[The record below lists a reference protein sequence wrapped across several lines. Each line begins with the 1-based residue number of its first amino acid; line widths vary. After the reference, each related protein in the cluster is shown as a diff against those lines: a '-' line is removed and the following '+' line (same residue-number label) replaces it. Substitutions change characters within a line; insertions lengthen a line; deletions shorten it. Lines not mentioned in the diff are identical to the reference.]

1 MNRRLVVMDKI
12 VDLNIPKPVKKRK
25 KRLTLKEYIY
35 HPNAD
40 VDNVL
45 RKKQKISASEWNIVH
60 YFYKNLDNIN
70 YLEHREKF
78 ERLDFNTSECMANL
92 IKEVLSEYKKLHLN
106 ESQKQDF
113 KEQKNAYEQEKDAV
127 VKEEEEKLTE
137 GYLNIDKNIKSK
149 GTFLEYEQGW
159 RDNHGVTIK
168 IVNEFQCQLCGSALH
183 HVFVAQ
189 HAKNYKKLIVGRK
202 CVRRIIP
209 EVEWK
214 KILEN
219 ETKTKKKCNRI
230 KKYIEINK
238 FDLQEK
244 LKRAR
249 ITEESLMK
257 QYFIIEN
264 TNPDLKGYDAKIKK
278 AIDTLCILR
287 HKRANILSRLIKSSE
302 TKKLR
307 RSLKKWVVFV
317 QSFKEQINII
327 NNLSK
332 LIQSCETNKLKR
344 SLKKWFRFVLS
355 FKEQITLKNISA
367 SVMKNHTNTVFFLLQ
382 QQAIKDRTNAVIC
395 LLQQQEPRKE
405 CYLEL
410 SNISLSVH
418 KGYATYIKIY
428 SDNNDILRTIS
439 RIEEELRCT
448 RLTVPSYPL
457 TLKHTDRTVFC
468 TSNGVLMKPCFNQV
482 YENCTVSILL
492 KTYDF
497 DNSTGV
503 SRVCVSVRTSHI
515 L

>member
-1 MNRRLVVMDKI
+1 M
-12 VDLNIPKPVKKRK
+12 
-25 KRLTLKEYIY
+25 
-35 HPNAD
+35 
-40 VDNVL
+40 
-45 RKKQKISASEWNIVH
+45 
-60 YFYKNLDNIN
+60 
-70 YLEHREKF
+70 
-78 ERLDFNTSECMANL
+78 
-92 IKEVLSEYKKLHLN
+92 
-106 ESQKQDF
+106 
-113 KEQKNAYEQEKDAV
+113 
-127 VKEEEEKLTE
+127 
-137 GYLNIDKNIKSK
+137 
-149 GTFLEYEQGW
+149 
-159 RDNHGVTIK
+159 
-168 IVNEFQCQLCGSALH
+168 NEFQCQLCGSALH

-219 ETKTKKKCNRI
+219 ETKTKNKCNRI

-287 HKRANILSRLIKSSE
+287 HKRANIHSRLIKSSE

-307 RSLKKWVVFV
+307 RSLKKWIVFV

-332 LIQSCETNKLKR
+332 LIQSCKTNKLKR

-367 SVMKNHTNTVFFLLQ
+367 S
-382 QQAIKDRTNAVIC
+382 AIEDRTNAVLF
-395 LLQQQEPRKE
+395 LLQQKEPRKE

-468 TSNGVLMKPCFNQV
+468 TSNGLLMKPCFNQV

-503 SRVCVSVRTSHI
+503 SRVCVSVRTSHV

>member
-1 MNRRLVVMDKI
+1 MDKI
-12 VDLNIPKPVKKRK
+12 AHLNIPKPVKKRK
-25 KRLTLKEYIY
+25 KRLTLREYIY
-35 HPNAD
+35 NPNAN

-45 RKKQKISASEWNIVH
+45 RKKQKISASEWHIVH

-70 YLEHREKF
+70 YLEHHFEF

-92 IKEVLSEYKKLHLN
+92 IKEVLSEHKKLHLN

-127 VKEEEEKLTE
+127 VKKAEEQLTE
-137 GYLNIDKNIKSK
+137 GYLNLDKNIKSK
-149 GTFLEYEQGW
+149 GTFLNEEQGW

-249 ITEESLMK
+249 ITEESLLK

-264 TNPDLKGYDAKIKK
+264 TNHGLKGYAAKIKK
-278 AIDTLCILR
+278 AIDTLCVLR
-287 HKRANILSRLIKSSE
+287 LKRTNNLLRLIKYSD
-302 TKKLR
+302 TKKLQ
-307 RSLKKWVVFV
+307 RSLKKWIVFV
-317 QSFKEQINII
+317 QSFKEQINTI
-327 NNLSK
+327 NYLSRVIK
-332 LIQSCETNKLKR
+332 SSETKKVKR
-344 SLKKWFRFVLS
+344 SLKKWCRFVLV
-355 FKEQITLKNISA
+355 A
-367 SVMKNHTNTVFFLLQ
+367 STPV
-382 QQAIKDRTNAVIC
+382 AIWVYIYIYIYI
-395 LLQQQEPRKE
+395 
-405 CYLEL
+405 YL
-410 SNISLSVH
+410 
-418 KGYATYIKIY
+418 G
-428 SDNNDILRTIS
+428 
-439 RIEEELRCT
+439 
-448 RLTVPSYPL
+448 
-457 TLKHTDRTVFC
+457 
-468 TSNGVLMKPCFNQV
+468 
-482 YENCTVSILL
+482 
-492 KTYDF
+492 
-497 DNSTGV
+497 
-503 SRVCVSVRTSHI
+503 
-515 L
+515 